1 MIVFAPEAI
10 SDAQRLYGFLKPE
23 NPQAAARAMAA
34 IWNKLQLIEA
44 MPGLGYRTRS
54 PRVRPIGVLFGKRG
68 YVVRYTIRE
77 RDGALIV
84 LRIWHSR
91 EVRQ

>member
-1 MIVFAPEAI
+1 MIIFAAEAI
-10 SDAQRLYGFLKPE
+10 LDTRRLYDFLKPE
-23 NPQAAARAMAA
+23 SPQAAARAMTA
-34 IWNKLQLIEA
+34 IWNKLQLVEA

-54 PRVRPIGVLFGKRG
+54 PRIRQIGVLFGKRG

-77 RDGALIV
+77 TDGALIV